1 MHSDA
6 PAVYLPSFA
15 ITVGVASFPHAARRS
30 HATALLC
37 DSKTA
42 AWQSA
47 VRQVREYMAGA
58 TWKRVEPIGEI
69 SAAFSKTL
77 QHMGRRRDPPYFA
90 SPMSA
95 EIFDLRRIIRIRRM
109 GLREWELTPFREPPV
124 VLDGRLHLSQEIVAR
139 NTDLA
144 RRRLLRAG
152 LARNNVNLA

>member
-69 SAAFSKTL
+69 SAAASETL
-77 QHMGRRRDPPYFA
+77 Q
-90 SPMSA
+90 
-95 EIFDLRRIIRIRRM
+95 RM
-109 GLREWELTPFREPPV
+109 GLFSIPAIIRPRDVCGDFRTFAYHLHSTHGLEQLGINSLPLTPP
-124 VLDGRLHLSQEIVAR
+124 LALGGRLTVTYDMPFAIPWRASL
-139 NTDLA
+139 
-144 RRRLLRAG
+144 LLRFLFRGAYQ
-152 LARNNVNLA
+152 LV